1 MNNLL
6 RATVVLAALVF
17 NQASFAELK
26 PCNFSYDCEEGLYC
40 SLEPNQPLPTPE
52 VGSPGYCF
60 EPDVYDKNHNLIKK
74 GTFEQIPR
82 SSHE

>member
-1 MNNLL
+1 MSKFL
-6 RATVVLAALVF
+6 RATVVIALILGNSNV
-17 NQASFAELK
+17 SAELK

-40 SLEPNQPLPTPE
+40 SLEPGQPLPTKE
-52 VGSPGYCF
+52 NGSPGYCF

-74 GTFEQIPR
+74 GTFDQIPR